1 MGVEDKNFFNAA
13 TTTAAPATGDYLFG
27 GNAAADTYQKTAL
40 AAAFASVLGGS
51 DATALAPAVADN
63 GAISLGKS
71 GAAFGPAYIGR
82 ANQKT
87 SSAAPASL
95 TEYPNANDWGIHHD
109 TNADTISLAFNKAG
123 TLQILDLAGGGIT
136 GWSAGAGN
144 ALVPD
149 VAGTDIGAVGNEA
162 GRIYGNN
169 IIDLTAAGGAAQV
182 LGPGGYSMRLYG
194 GGVSLLSTLNI
205 VSTLGIGTAFGN
217 AKLTSSAAD
226 ILEQRNST
234 NAQEYRL
241 YNTYTDASNYE
252 RGELVWDTNKL
263 YLRGAAAG
271 TGALRNVQIGS
282 GNNGYINIY
291 EIGDSS
297 GIDFGQGGSGKL
309 TLRSGSLRCQTP
321 GAVTL
326 GEAGFEWGD
335 IYSNGD
341 IYLRPSSSLTPSS
354 NGDLVIEATN
364 DTTLTFKLKGS
375 DGTVRSG
382 TVALS

>member
-1 MGVEDKNFFNAA
+1 MA
-13 TTTAAPATGDYLFG
+13 TPFSTSTTKAAPISTDYLAGFEPDG
-27 GNAAADTYQKTAL
+27 SEIKYQLPDSVAKILAGAT
-40 AAAFASVLGGS
+40 AAAFAPNASGVTLGAS
-51 DATALAPAVADN
+51 ANPFDSAY
-63 GAISLGKS
+63 LGLL
-71 GAAFGPAYIGR
+71 
-82 ANQKT
+82 NQTT
-87 SSAAPASL
+87 STSAAPTT
-95 TEYPNANDWGIHHD
+95 TEYPANNDWGIHHD
-109 TNADTISLAFNKAG
+109 TNADSVFLTYNKSGSIISL
-123 TLQILDLAGGGIT
+123 DLENAGGGID
-136 GWSAGAGN
+136 GWAAGAGN

-271 TGALRNVQIGS
+271 TGTLRNVQIGS